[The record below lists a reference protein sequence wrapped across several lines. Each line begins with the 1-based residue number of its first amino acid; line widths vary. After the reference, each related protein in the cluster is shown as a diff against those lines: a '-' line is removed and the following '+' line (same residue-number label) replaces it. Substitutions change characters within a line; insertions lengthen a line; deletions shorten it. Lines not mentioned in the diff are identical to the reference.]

1 MMKLVEYGKVNDAF
15 VKDLR
20 RIVGER
26 AVIYEDREALES
38 YSRDESGEEYYFHMP
53 DVVVKPE
60 KAEEISK
67 IVKLCDKNCIPVTPR
82 GAGSGLAGG
91 AIPIFGGVVI
101 SLERMNRMLEIDREN
116 MVAVVEPGVVTNE
129 LCRKVAEEGL
139 YYAGYPMSVET
150 SFIGGNVATNA
161 GGSKVIKYGNT
172 GHHVLGLEVVLP
184 NGDVIE
190 FGGKRRKDSSGYGMT
205 RLFVGSEG
213 TLGIFTKIYL
223 NLIPLPGRTVD
234 LLVPFKSIDK
244 AIENVP
250 MVMSKSRVIPTA
262 VELVDDISV
271 DFGSKYVKTRL
282 PFQDEAKAYL
292 IIQFEGRSL
301 EELEDIYEQ
310 GGKLLIENGAIDVF
324 IADNR
329 SNSEKIWR
337 LRRNWLEALKYFDP
351 FVLTGDV
358 VVPTSKIPEMME
370 EIRKISKEYHVSI
383 PIAGHVADGNLH
395 PAVMKPDGVGKN
407 EWRELSE
414 KVLDEIALKAGRLGG
429 AVSGEHGI
437 GFLKKKVLSE
447 TKKKQ
452 IEVMRKIKK
461 VLDPNW
467 IMNPG
472 KVFDPE

>member
-1 MMKLVEYGKVNDAF
+1 MKMPEYGKVNDAF

-20 RIVGER
+20 KIVGEK

-60 KAEEISK
+60 KSEEISE
-67 IVKLCDKNCIPVTPR
+67 IVKLCNKFNIPITPR

-101 SLERMNRMLEIDREN
+101 SLERMNRILEIDKNN

-184 NGDVIE
+184 NGDVVE
-190 FGGKRRKDSSGYGMT
+190 FGGKRRKDSSGYGMA
-205 RLFVGSEG
+205 RIMVGSEG

-234 LLVPFKSIDK
+234 LLVPFRSIDK

-250 MVMSKSRVIPTA
+250 IVMSESRIIPTA
-262 VELVDDISV
+262 VEFIDEVSV
-271 DFGSKYVKTRL
+271 DFGSKYVKTQL

-292 IIQFEGRSL
+292 IIQFEGRNI

-310 GGKLLIENGAIDVF
+310 AGKLLLENGAMDVF

-370 EIRKISKEYHVSI
+370 EVRKVSKEYGISI
-383 PIAGHVADGNLH
+383 PIAAHVADGNLH
-395 PAVMKPDGVGKN
+395 PAVMKPEKIGKA
-407 EWRELSE
+407 EWKELSE
-414 KVLDEIALKAGRLGG
+414 QVLDEIALKAGKLGG

-437 GFLKKKVLSE
+437 GFLKKKVLGE

-452 IEVMRKIKK
+452 IEVMKQIKRT
-461 VLDPNW
+461 LDPNW

-472 KVFDPE
+472 KIFDPK